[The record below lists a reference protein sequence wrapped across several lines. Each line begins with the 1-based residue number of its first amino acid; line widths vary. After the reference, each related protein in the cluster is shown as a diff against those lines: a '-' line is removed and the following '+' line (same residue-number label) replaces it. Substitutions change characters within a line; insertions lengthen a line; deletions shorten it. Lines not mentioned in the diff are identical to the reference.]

1 MKTLKILS
9 LFLFASLVLT
19 SCKKDDDGGDD
30 PQVAAGTM
38 TAKVDGANFESLEGT
53 VVAQESNSGGVRVM
67 AISAGTVDS
76 ENIQMIIQNFDGVGT
91 YELNLANIGTYSY
104 LPDPNNPDPSTV
116 VVYMAVNG
124 TTSGGEVNISSYTAD
139 RVKGTFSFTGYNIQD
154 TSDTVSVTNG
164 SFDMEVTQN

>member
-9 LFLFASLVLT
+9 LFFFASLVLA
-19 SCKKDDDGGDD
+19 SCKKDDDGGED
-30 PQVAAGTM
+30 PQAASGTM
-38 TAKVDGANFESLEGT
+38 TATVDGGSFESLEGT
-53 VVAQESNSGGVRVM
+53 VMAQETNSGGVRVM
-67 AISAGTVDS
+67 AVSAGTVDS
-76 ENIQMIIQNFDGVGT
+76 ENLQMIIQNFDGVGT

-104 LPDPNNPDPSTV
+104 LPDPRNPDPTTV

-124 TTSGGEVNISSYTAD
+124 TTSGGEINISSYTSD

-154 TSDTVSVTNG
+154 NTDTVSVTSG